1 MDIEQTIPTG
11 ENHTEE
17 VEKKR
22 IGDLIERI
30 IRKKSF
36 SYMFMITLMVYLLLS
51 GYVLYFSGSLFIEAL
66 YKGWWRPD
74 ATEFDNT
81 SLFLGYLF
89 GFPSLLGVI
98 GGIVVLATNA
108 EKLFRFKVL
117 FFVPSI
123 VWATLLVLDIIR
135 RPMEDWYHWL
145 YLVPA
150 LLVCV
155 FVLFNV
161 VKKVKLPFFK

>member
-1 MDIEQTIPTG
+1 MDIEQTFPAG
-11 ENHTEE
+11 ENNTEE
-17 VEKKR
+17 SEKKTK
-22 IGDLIERI
+22 GDVIERI
-30 IRKKSF
+30 IRKRSF
-36 SYMFMITLMVYLLLS
+36 SYIFMIFLMVYLLLS
-51 GYVLYFSGSLFIEAL
+51 GYILYFSGSLFIEAL

-98 GGIVVLATNA
+98 GGIVVLTTHAQ
-108 EKLFRFKVL
+108 KLFRFKVL

-123 VWATLLVLDIIR
+123 VWSSLLVLDIIR
-135 RPMEDWYHWL
+135 RPLEEWYHWF

-150 LLVCV
+150 LLICV

-161 VKKVKLPFFK
+161 VKKVKLPYFK